1 MLAAREKR
9 ATQDKW
15 LALAQAGMQLMSSN
29 QPTFGGALGEA
40 GSAGLAA
47 LREVAPSAEA
57 DRLALL
63 GQLEQSRLARQAM
76 AARAAGGGGR
86 GGGGGAEGEDFG
98 ELSAGQGRL
107 LSQYTETIT
116 ALDEVIAGGV
126 PGATEADRL
135 AAARQRAALVSERN
149 SVIRTLAGVPFGNV
163 AGGDSGVYSVDDV
176 TQ

>member
-76 AARAAGGGGR
+76 AARAAGGGG
-86 GGGGGAEGEDFG
+86 GGGGRGRGPTLPQLNAFAEYAADTLDALTQGQDPALLMREAAD
-98 ELSAGQGRL
+98 AGDNQTVLRI
-107 LSQYTETIT
+107 Q
-116 ALDEVIAGGV
+116 
-126 PGATEADRL
+126 EAVARA
-135 AAARQRAALVSERN
+135 AAARGAYDAAMFGGGSA
-149 SVIRTLAGVPFGNV
+149 IGGVDPNYLD
-163 AGGDSGVYSVDDV
+163 AS
-176 TQ
+176 TNEE

>member
-76 AARAAGGGGR
+76 AARAV
-86 GGGGGAEGEDFG
+86 GGGGGGSGGRGRAIPVAA
-98 ELSAGQGRL
+98 LSALAEQMESVAERL
-107 LSQYTETIT
+107 SDPINPPTPDERTRLADRYE
-116 ALDEVIAGGV
+116 ALERRLDTFNNMYFDQFGL
-126 PGATEADRL
+126 PGA
-135 AAARQRAALVSERN
+135 V
-149 SVIRTLAGVPFGNV
+149 AGAV
-163 AGGDSGVYSVDDV
+163 AGGDPEEYTDV